1 MTCDGER
8 KVVKLLHFS
17 GKILAAAL
25 SRTRRRRE
33 RGRLVQDSELKKN
46 LSTTVKY
53 RKAKR
58 GPCLVRFFTFS
69 NRRERENNNFQGL
82 GHRGI

>member
-8 KVVKLLHFS
+8 KVVNFFTSPERSSLQHFQ
-17 GKILAAAL
+17 GQEEEE
-25 SRTRRRRE
+25 RE
-33 RGRLVQDSELKKN
+33 GDSELKKN